1 MPVWLLITIIFLAIV
16 ALLLFVLAQHQAN
29 RADHASQRRF
39 FELLEKN
46 STDANDVDHP
56 WMRGVVRRMSH
67 SKLAHLLPKIEHNE
81 TVQLLKQAGWYTAS
95 GRSFFYLSTWLT
107 PLILTIVSLIIL
119 YIQSDGLDSQAW
131 AKVFIAGTIGYLLP
145 KHILR
150 RRAKERRSKLSR
162 EMPTAIHLLRMLF
175 DAGLSTEHALRVL
188 QQEGQLLTP
197 ELAKELT
204 KVLRQID
211 AGLEPAEALAEMA
224 TPLEVNELDDLV
236 AILKQVSR
244 HGGNIRET
252 LVKFAQLIEERQL
265 SALREYVNVLSG
277 KMSVVMMVFL
287 FPALLIFLAGPG
299 FMALAKGLSGAL

>member
-1 MPVWLLITIIFLAIV
+1 MSGWIIMIIVLLTIA
-16 ALLLFVLAQHQAN
+16 ALLLLVIAQHLASS
-29 RADHASQRRF
+29 ADQASQRRF
-39 FELLEKN
+39 FELLENN
-46 STDANDVDHP
+46 SGDDSDPH
-56 WMRGVVRRMSH
+56 WMHGVVRRMGQ
-67 SKLAHLLPKIEHNE
+67 SKLVHWLPKLEHTE
-81 TVQLLKQAGWYTAS
+81 TVQLLKQAGWYKAS
-95 GRSFFYLSTWLT
+95 GRSLFYLSTWLVPFT
-107 PLILTIVSLIIL
+107 LTIVSMLIL
-119 YIQSDGLDSQAW
+119 YVQTEGLNNEAW
-131 AKVFIAGTIGYLLP
+131 AKIFIAGTIGYLLP

-150 RRAKERRSKLSR
+150 RRAKERRNKLSR

-175 DAGLSTEHALRVL
+175 DAGLSIEHAIRVL
-188 QQEGQLLTP
+188 QQEGKLLTP

-224 TPLEVNELDDLV
+224 TPLGVNELDDLV

>member
-1 MPVWLLITIIFLAIV
+1 MSGWIIMIIVLLTIA
-16 ALLLFVLAQHQAN
+16 ALLLLVIAQHLASS
-29 RADHASQRRF
+29 ADQASQRRF
-39 FELLEKN
+39 FELLENN
-46 STDANDVDHP
+46 SGDDSDPH
-56 WMRGVVRRMSH
+56 WMHGVVRRMGQ
-67 SKLAHLLPKIEHNE
+67 SKLVHWLPKLEHTE

-95 GRSFFYLSTWLT
+95 GRSLFYLSTWLVPFT
-107 PLILTIVSLIIL
+107 LTIVSMLIL
-119 YIQSDGLDSQAW
+119 YVQTEGLNNEAW
-131 AKVFIAGTIGYLLP
+131 AKIFIAGTIGYLLP

-150 RRAKERRSKLSR
+150 RRAKERRNKLSR

-175 DAGLSTEHALRVL
+175 DAGLSIEHAIRVL
-188 QQEGQLLTP
+188 QQEGKLLTP

-224 TPLEVNELDDLV
+224 TPLGVNELDDLV

>member
-1 MPVWLLITIIFLAIV
+1 MPGWIIMAIIFLLIMAV
-16 ALLLFVLAQHQAN
+16 LLFFLARHQASS
-29 RADHASQRRF
+29 ADHASQRRF
-39 FELLEKN
+39 FELLE
-46 STDANDVDHP
+46 SGDSDHH
-56 WMRGVVRRMSH
+56 WMRGMAQRMGH
-67 SKLAHLLPKIEHNE
+67 SKLANLLPKIEHTE

-95 GRSFFYLSTWLT
+95 GRSFFYLATWLVPFT
-107 PLILTIVSLIIL
+107 LTIVTLIIL
-119 YIQSDGLDSQAW
+119 YVQSAGLDNQAW

-150 RRAKERRSKLSR
+150 RRAKERRSRLSR

-175 DAGLSTEHALRVL
+175 DAGLSTEHAIRVL
-188 QQEGQLLTP
+188 HQEGRLLAP
-197 ELAKELT
+197 ELASELK

-224 TPLEVNELDDLV
+224 APLEVNELDDLV

>member
-1 MPVWLLITIIFLAIV
+1 MPGWIIITIIFLAIM
-16 ALLLFVLAQHQAN
+16 ALMLFVLARHQASS
-29 RADHASQRRF
+29 ADQASQRRF

-46 STDANDVDHP
+46 SGEGDTDQH

-67 SKLAHLLPKIEHNE
+67 SRLAHWLPKVEHTE

-95 GRSFFYLSTWLT
+95 GRSFFYLSTWLMPVT
-107 PLILTIVSLIIL
+107 LTIVTFIIV
-119 YIQSDGLDSQAW
+119 YVQSEGLDSQAW
-131 AKVFIAGTIGYLLP
+131 AKVFIAGTLGYLLP

-150 RRAKERRSKLSR
+150 RRAKDRRSKLSR

-175 DAGLSTEHALRVL
+175 DAGLSTEHAIRVL
-188 QQEGQLLTP
+188 HQEGQLLTP
-197 ELAKELT
+197 ELSKELT

-224 TPLEVNELDDLV
+224 MPLEVNELDDLV